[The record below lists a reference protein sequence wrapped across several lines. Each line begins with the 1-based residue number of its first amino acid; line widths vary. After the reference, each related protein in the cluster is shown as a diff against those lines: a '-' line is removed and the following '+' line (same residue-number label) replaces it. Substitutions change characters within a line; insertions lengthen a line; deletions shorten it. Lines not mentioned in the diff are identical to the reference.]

1 MTDRDDELRDL
12 AGDPAQDQCR
22 AECCDDEPR
31 LPLRYIVVLH
41 AAGHAFWAQH
51 VHRPKTALET
61 PYPETKSG
69 LSETLAQLEAKC
81 LGKPVRVPCK
91 CSEKHAANR
100 HVVEMGHE
108 KQGIVQ
114 HEIGRR
120 H

>member
-41 AAGHAFWAQH
+41 AAGHAFETQH
-51 VHRPKTALET
+51 IQRHEGAVET
-61 PYPETKSG
+61 RYPEPEG
-69 LSETLAQLEAKC
+69 GFSEALVQLEAKC
-81 LGKPVRVPCK
+81 LGKPVRVSCK

-100 HVVEMGHE
+100 HVV
-108 KQGIVQ
+108 
-114 HEIGRR
+114 
-120 H
+120 